1 MQFTHGTCRHY
12 KGNHVRSV
20 FDIQPIIDTVVC
32 INFELK
38 RAAIFKKT
46 EKITRRTSRG
56 SDAFWVPVFS
66 YPASHTIAMLNAS
79 DIKHESIGFHD
90 TLILLNNVL
99 WISCRLQMNVTYIMV
114 NHSFAVNDKP
124 SLPSVFAID

>member
-1 MQFTHGTCRHY
+1 
-12 KGNHVRSV
+12 
-20 FDIQPIIDTVVC
+20 
-32 INFELK
+32 
-38 RAAIFKKT
+38 
-46 EKITRRTSRG
+46 
-56 SDAFWVPVFS
+56 
-66 YPASHTIAMLNAS
+66 MLNAS
-79 DIKHESIGFHD
+79 DIKHESIEFHD